1 MGTAV
6 ARAKIEH
13 WANRAMPLNPAFT
26 KMISVWLFSLMT
38 ALGAFISIPLP
49 FTPVPLTLQTLWVLL
64 SGACLGKGGGA
75 ASQIL
80 YILMGSVG
88 FPIWSGGA
96 MGLSRLWG
104 PTGGYLLAFPLAAWT
119 VGAIMEAGSHPTC
132 RRALAAMGLGSLII
146 YALGLFQLS
155 VWLHCT
161 LRQGLILGILPFLP
175 GDLIKIA
182 AAVLICRKAGFVAF
196 PNPTEIRE

>member
-1 MGTAV
+1 MGTVA

-13 WANRAMPLNPAFT
+13 WANGAIPLNPAFS

-38 ALGAFISIPLP
+38 ALGAFVSIPLP
-49 FTPVPLTLQTLWVLL
+49 FTPVPFTLQTLWVLL
-64 SGACLGKGGGA
+64 SGACLGKGGGV

-88 FPIWSGGA
+88 LPIWSGGA

-104 PTGGYLLAFPLAAWT
+104 PTGGYLLAFPLAAWV
-119 VGAIMEAGSHPTC
+119 VGAIMETESRPAG

-146 YALGLFQLS
+146 YTLGLLQLS
-155 VWLHCT
+155 IWLHCS
-161 LRQGLILGILPFLP
+161 LRQGLMLGVLPFLP
-175 GDLIKIA
+175 GDLIKVA
-182 AAVLICRKAGFVAF
+182 AAVLICRKAGFCCISK
-196 PNPTEIRE
+196 PH